1 MVLGGGGFLG
11 THLVNDLLRQGASV
25 RMIDRHPVLCPGPA
39 APGLEVCWGDL
50 TTGSG
55 IEASL
60 RGVDLVYHLI
70 STTVPSTSN
79 ADPIADVESNL
90 VGSLRLLQMM
100 KTMEVGR
107 IVYISSGGTV
117 YGNPSILPVPESH
130 PLNPLCSYGVVKV
143 AVENY
148 LQMFSALYGLT
159 ATVLR
164 VSNPYGPHQRHLG
177 VQGVIAT
184 FFKKVIDGQA
194 IEIWGDGSVV
204 RDYIYVGDV
213 VVGMLRAGSS
223 ERSGTY
229 NIGSG
234 VGHCLNEVLHIVCK
248 LTGRKADVTYLP
260 HRKFDVGR
268 IFLDIGKA
276 SKELDWRPSLTLEQ
290 GCLHYWNIIKD
301 NEGCDSPVSGCG
313 SSELVGSSIGA
324 GTVRLGGIFEGVGK
338 RPQSGT

>member
-1 MVLGGGGFLG
+1 MPQGSRADECIIDPMTSSSSGSKVLVLGGGGFLG
-11 THLVNDLLRQGASV
+11 THLVNGLLRQGASV
-25 RMIDRHPVLCPGPA
+25 RTVDRHPVLCPRPV
-39 APGLEVCWGDL
+39 PRLEVYRGDL

-60 RGVDLVYHLI
+60 RGVALVYHLI

-100 KTMEVGR
+100 NTMGVGR
-107 IVYISSGGTV
+107 IVYVSSGGTV
-117 YGNPSILPVPESH
+117 YGNPSIFPVPENH

-148 LQMFSALYGLT
+148 LRMFSALHGLT
-159 ATVLR
+159 ATILR

-184 FFKKVIDGQA
+184 VFKKILDGQN

-213 VVGMLRAGSS
+213 VEGMLRAGSCD
-223 ERSGTY
+223 RSGTY

-234 VGHCLNEVLHIVCK
+234 VGHCLNEVLEIVCR
-248 LTGRKADVTYLP
+248 LTERKPDVTYLP
-260 HRKFDVGR
+260 HRKFDVER
-268 IFLDIGKA
+268 IILDIGKA
-276 SKELDWRPSLTLEQ
+276 SRELDWKPSFTLEQ

-301 NEGCDSPVSGCG
+301 N
-313 SSELVGSSIGA
+313 
-324 GTVRLGGIFEGVGK
+324 GGV
-338 RPQSGT
+338 